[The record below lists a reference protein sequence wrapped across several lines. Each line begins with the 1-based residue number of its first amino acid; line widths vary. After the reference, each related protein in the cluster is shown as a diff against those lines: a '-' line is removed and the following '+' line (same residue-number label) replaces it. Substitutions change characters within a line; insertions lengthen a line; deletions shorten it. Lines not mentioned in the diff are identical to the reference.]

1 MYVAAD
7 KSENVPVPLQHGQV
21 WEPFGRTATSKA
33 RGVFFFS
40 FWAGIRLFYHPR
52 LREIG
57 HIRAVWNGYSQG
69 DKTPNA
75 KTRTPVHLRTAQE
88 PEPATYI
95 PDYNNTF
102 RVQY

>member
-7 KSENVPVPLQHGQV
+7 RSEKTFFFH
-21 WEPFGRTATSKA
+21 FGRGS
-33 RGVFFFS
+33 VS
-40 FWAGIRLFYHPR
+40 YHPR

-57 HIRAVWNGYSQG
+57 HIRAVWKGYSQG